1 MRTFLLNLPW
11 EANGRLGV
19 RAGSR
24 WPFTS
29 LPEKDGKIH
38 YIPFPFF
45 LGYAAS
51 FLKKNS
57 KETKLLDCIA
67 QNLDEEGLLKAILEF
82 NPGLIF
88 IETSTPSF
96 NNDLRITARIKQE
109 FSGVKIALGG
119 PHAGFFA
126 GQILKE
132 YSFVD
137 YILRGEYE
145 HSLLDLVN
153 SLEGSLDLE
162 QAAGLTYR
170 EDGTIKASEKMATIN
185 DLDSLPWPERE
196 EPVIYNYND
205 GFCGLPLPNV
215 QIWSSRG
222 CPFECTFCLWPQ
234 TMYQGSRYRLRQP
247 TKVLDEMAY
256 LIDKYHFKAVY
267 FDDDIFN
274 ADKNHVLG
282 ICSEMKKRSIKIPW
296 AAMARADLMDQSLLE
311 AMKDS
316 GLYAIKYGIESAN
329 QRVLD
334 LCKKRMDLPIA
345 SRMIEVTKALGI
357 KVHLTFC
364 LGLTGETR
372 GTINQ
377 TLDFIRNQ
385 RPDSFQV
392 SWATPLP
399 GTEYYQSLE
408 SQGLLLSKDWSFYDG
423 NYKYIIKNPDINA
436 LDIEEIKDAFN
447 NNRNF

>member
-1 MRTFLLNLPW
+1 MLNLPW

-38 YIPFPFF
+38 YLPFPFF
-45 LGYAAS
+45 LGYSAS
-51 FLKKNS
+51 LLKKNS
-57 KETKLLDCIA
+57 KEARLLDCIA
-67 QNLDEEGLLKAILEF
+67 LSLDETGLLRAILEF
-82 NPGLIF
+82 DPGLIF

-96 NNDLRITARIKQE
+96 NNDLRIAARIKQE
-109 FSGVKIALGG
+109 SAGVKIALGG

-126 GQILKE
+126 SQILKE
-132 YSFVD
+132 HSFID
-137 YILRGEYE
+137 YILIGEYE
-145 HSLLDLVN
+145 QGLLDLVN
-153 SLEGSLDLE
+153 SLEGALDLG
-162 QAAGLTYR
+162 QAAGLVYR
-170 EDGTIKASEKMATIN
+170 KEGAVKLSKKIATIT

-222 CPFECTFCLWPQ
+222 CPFGCTFCLWPQ
-234 TMYQGSRYRLRQP
+234 TMYQGCKYRLRQP
-247 TKVLDEMAY
+247 SKVLDEMEY

-274 ADKNHVLG
+274 ADKNHVLE
-282 ICSEMKKRSIKIPW
+282 ICSEMKKRSIKTPW
-296 AAMARADLMDQSLLE
+296 AAMARADLMNESLLE
-311 AMKDS
+311 KMKDS

-329 QRVLD
+329 QKVLD
-334 LCKKRMDLPIA
+334 LCNKKMDLAIA
-345 SRMIEVTKALGI
+345 SRMTEITKALGI
-357 KVHLTFC
+357 KLHLTFC

-372 GTINQ
+372 ETINQ
-377 TLDFIRNQ
+377 TLDFIYKQ
-385 RPDSFQV
+385 RPDSFQI

-399 GTEYYQSLE
+399 GTAYYQSLE
-408 SQGLLLSKDWSFYDG
+408 SQGLLLSRDWSLYDG
-423 NYKYIIKNPDINA
+423 NYKYIIKNPDINT

-447 NNRNF
+447 NNRNL